1 MNEKFW
7 AVWRR
12 DGGSA
17 PSKKHETKEDAI
29 AEAGRLV
36 QQTNTDY
43 FVLEVI
49 GIVSPQPIPVNYL
62 ELP

>member
-7 AVWRR
+7 AVWRK

-17 PSKKHETKEDAI
+17 PSKKHETKDAAI
-29 AEAGRLV
+29 AEAARLA

-49 GIVSPQPIPVNYL
+49 GLVAPIQVQVNYL

>member
-1 MNEKFW
+1 MSEKFW

-12 DGGSA
+12 DGGSS
-17 PSKKHETKEDAI
+17 PSKRHETKDAAI
-29 AEAGRLV
+29 AEAARLAH
-36 QQTNTDY
+36 QTRTDY

-49 GIVSPQPIPVNYL
+49 GIVAPVDVPVNYL

>member
-1 MNEKFW
+1 MSEKFW
-7 AVWRR
+7 AVWRI

-17 PSKKHETKEDAI
+17 PSKRHDTKDAAI
-29 AEAGRLV
+29 AEAGRLA

-49 GIVSPQPIPVNYL
+49 GIVGPVQVPVNYL